1 MRHTDVSADALA
13 LAKVLVRTEA
23 RSVSSRGLTL
33 TRFVPEGAGI
43 AKRQCQTFV
52 EMFLGA

>member
-13 LAKVLVRTEA
+13 LAKVSVRTEA
-23 RSVSSRGLTL
+23 GRVNSRGLTL

-43 AKRQCQTFV
+43 AKRQCQPSA
-52 EMFLGA
+52 EIFLGA

>member
-13 LAKVLVRTEA
+13 LAKVLVRTET
-23 RSVSSRGLTL
+23 RRVSSRGLAL

>member
-1 MRHTDVSADALA
+1 MGHTDVSADALA

-23 RSVSSRGLTL
+23 GRVSSRGLTL

-43 AKRQCQTFV
+43 AKKQCQPSA

>member
-1 MRHTDVSADALA
+1 MGHTDVSADALA
-13 LAKVLVRTEA
+13 LATVLVRTEA
-23 RSVSSRGLTL
+23 GRVSSKGLTL

-43 AKRQCQTFV
+43 AKKQCQSSA

>member
-13 LAKVLVRTEA
+13 LAKVSVRTEA
-23 RSVSSRGLTL
+23 GRVNSRGLTL

-43 AKRQCQTFV
+43 AKRQCQPSA
-52 EMFLGA
+52 EAFLGA